1 MKIKYVFYIF
11 LLISIASCN
20 KTTSKKKLETVVKD
34 TIITNKIKVVY
45 NEIKL
50 NSKAKKAVENWTE
63 YQKIDEFIKQF
74 SNISMT
80 DALFNA
86 NELSE
91 LAQQLK
97 DTIRVEKFKTSTVKI
112 RLNVLHNEALRL
124 ADMSTINNITETE
137 VQKENE
143 NILNAYSALN
153 LKINNIISQE
163 NLNSKVDEFI
173 DEVINSSNKNELL
186 NKDKQPIINKQ
197 PKKNEISNG
206 NKLIK
211 KPLDTIPK

>member
-11 LLISIASCN
+11 LLISISSCN
-20 KTTSKKKLETVVKD
+20 KTTSKKELEAVVKD
-34 TIITNKIKVVY
+34 TIKTNKIKIIH

-97 DTIRVEKFKTSTVKI
+97 DTIRVEKFKISSVKI
-112 RLNVLHNEALRL
+112 RLNVLHNETLRL
-124 ADMSTINNITETE
+124 ADMATINNISEKE

-143 NILNAYSALN
+143 NILNAFSALN

-163 NLNSKVDEFI
+163 NLNSKVEEFI
-173 DEVINSSNKNELL
+173 EEVINSSNKNKLL
-186 NKDKQPIINKQ
+186 NVDKQPTKNRQ
-197 PKKNEISNG
+197 PKKYKIFDG
-206 NKLIK
+206 NKLRK